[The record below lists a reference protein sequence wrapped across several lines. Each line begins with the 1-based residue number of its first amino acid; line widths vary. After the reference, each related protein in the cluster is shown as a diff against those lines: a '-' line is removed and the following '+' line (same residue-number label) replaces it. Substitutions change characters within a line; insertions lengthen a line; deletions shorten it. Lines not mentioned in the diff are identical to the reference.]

1 MISRCNASK
10 ISMGKTMYIDLQIAL
25 QMFQVID
32 NNRAN
37 KNDQYYERFSQC
49 KVDRLIRGNLE
60 AHMPRGN
67 EKVK

>member
-10 ISMGKTMYIDLQIAL
+10 ISKGKTMYIDLQIAL

-32 NNRAN
+32 NIRAN
-37 KNDQYYERFSQC
+37 KNDHYYERFSQS
-49 KVDRLIRGNLE
+49 KVDRLIRENLE